1 MKKALLLVCVLA
13 VALGITYLVLH
24 KSNSGN
30 NNSEE
35 KDTPLA
41 ISSKTSAFNRSF
53 AIVLSNYYGLSDGF
67 AASDS
72 SQISASAEKLHTS
85 IDSIRFDQ
93 FKADTAIVQTAVS
106 LAQSMKGE
114 IKGLQKENTMEQ
126 KKREFN
132 MITDELYSLIRTV
145 RYDGSTVYHMRCP
158 NAFADSSEAYWL
170 SPAIKILNPYA
181 GKNHTSG
188 NDNAQVQG
196 EVIDSLHFTAP
207 AIE

>member
-1 MKKALLLVCVLA
+1 MRKALLLVIVLA

-24 KSNSGN
+24 KSNSGSSN
-30 NNSEE
+30 TEE
-35 KDTPLA
+35 KDAPLA

-53 AIVLSNYYGLSDGF
+53 AIVLNNYYELSNGF
-67 AASDS
+67 AASDNLR
-72 SQISASAEKLHTS
+72 ISAAAQKLYKS

-93 FKADTAIVQTAVS
+93 FKADTAIIQTAVS
-106 LAQSMKGE
+106 LAQSMQGE
-114 IKGLQKENTMEQ
+114 ITGLQKEITMEQ

-170 SPAIKILNPYA
+170 SPVNKILNPYL
-181 GKNHTSG
+181 GNNHASNTEKAP
-188 NDNAQVQG
+188 DQG
-196 EVIDSLHFTAP
+196 EISDSLHFSAP
-207 AIE
+207 VSE